1 MLKRKIEMKKV
12 ILCAIVVFAAAAM
25 CACGNA
31 TTVNQAVNAAKQE
44 KIENMTYEKAAG
56 VYTLTD
62 MSDIGKDKADLI
74 NEDFYD
80 VNTLTFT
87 DNGEF
92 VLNIAIGE
100 NEEEIKGVYTVT
112 ENGVVTFDDGNTVI
126 ASHGEAVTCNGNK
139 LIVEGRLGSQV
150 AATMVYEKAE

>member
-1 MLKRKIEMKKV
+1 MKKI
-12 ILCAIVVFAAAAM
+12 ILCAIAVIAAATM
-25 CACGNA
+25 CSCGNA

-62 MSDIGKDKADLI
+62 MSDIGNDKSDLI

-80 VNTLTFT
+80 INTLTLT
-87 DNGEF
+87 NNGEF
-92 VLNIAIGE
+92 VLEIVIGE
-100 NEEEIKGVYTVT
+100 NSEETNGTYTVT
-112 ENGVVTFDDGNTVI
+112 ENGVVTFDEGKFI
-126 ASHGEAVTCNGNK
+126 ASKGETVTCNGSKIIIQGK
-139 LIVEGRLGSQV
+139 LGAQI